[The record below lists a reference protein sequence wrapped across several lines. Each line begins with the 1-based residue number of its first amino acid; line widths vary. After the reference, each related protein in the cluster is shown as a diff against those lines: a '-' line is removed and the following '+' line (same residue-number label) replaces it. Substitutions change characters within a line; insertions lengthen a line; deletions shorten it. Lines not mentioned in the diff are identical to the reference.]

1 MPSLERDTL
10 LAESKTILKSVT
22 NWKPGKQFKSNVIP
36 ETITTSTYF
45 TTNIRDNQFW
55 CARESLIPSA
65 YKQKVIDCLIGT
77 ANIGSTHSDHEVNY
91 VEEFDSLK
99 ISNVTEY
106 PDGGWSYELHANYK
120 FGTIGISNRMFYESV
135 HIYKFD
141 KSNQTEEDD
150 KDTKCAYIISVPI
163 DGPTGSFVIGKYH
176 SIEKISWSDNK
187 DSDLKWIMATT
198 SDAGGYLPRWLTNM
212 ILPGAISNDVPS
224 VLKYIQ

>member
-36 ETITTSTYF
+36 ETITTSTYS

-141 KSNQTEEDD
+141 KNNQTEEDD
-150 KDTKCAYIISVPI
+150 KDTNCAYIISVPI